1 MKVYQNLLN
10 GIKVIMD
17 KFNFIFNSNIF
28 FGIQSRKKINK
39 ILDVNNYKSA
49 CIVIDHALITIP
61 MFRDFLDSLQCDT
74 TIIECDISEP
84 TYEKLEEKRIS
95 SDKINIDVFIGI
107 GGGSAIDMAKGLAVL
122 YSNHE
127 SAINYRGFDKFEE
140 PIPPII
146 AIPTT
151 AGTGSEITPNAS
163 FIDTDKKRK
172 MGINGEAIRPK
183 YGILDPELTLSC
195 PKAPSISA
203 GIDSMV
209 HATEAFVAKKSNPI
223 AKMFAKEGF
232 KEVFEKLPLL
242 IDDLGNIKLREKV
255 MYGAFL
261 SAIALMNSGTG
272 PAAAMSYP
280 LSVHFGVPHGIGGGI
295 FLPHVIQHNI
305 EAGCYDYSGLYE
317 ISDRGQS
324 KQKLAKAFIEGVWET
339 WIKLNIPQDLAEFGM
354 NRNHVTKFVADTMD
368 LKGALDQN
376 PVSFYE
382 NEIRN
387 TLESLLSSQYE

>member
-1 MKVYQNLLN
+1 MNY
-10 GIKVIMD
+10 
-17 KFNFIFNSNIF
+17 NFKF
-28 FGIQSRKKINK
+28 FGDVSFGKGIRFKLFE
-39 ILDVNNYKSA
+39 ILETNGYENVVLVMDHNLRE
-49 CIVIDHALITIP
+49 IDIFI
-61 MFRDFLDSLQCDT
+61 DFVFKLEKYISKEIL
-74 TIIECDISEP
+74 CDISEP
-84 TYEKLEEKRIS
+84 TYETLEDKRS
-95 SDKINIDVFIGI
+95 QINNQDIDVFIGI

-163 FIDTDKKRK
+163 FIDTVEKRK
-172 MGINGEAIRPK
+172 MGINGDAIRPK
-183 YGILDPELTLSC
+183 YAILDPELTLSC
-195 PKAPSISA
+195 PKAPTISA
-203 GIDSMV
+203 GVDSMV
-209 HATEAFVAKKSNPI
+209 HATEAFVAKKSNPM

-232 KEVFEKLPLL
+232 LLVFENLPSLVN
-242 IDDLGNIKLREKV
+242 DLENIELREKV

-280 LSVHFGVPHGIGGGI
+280 LGVRYGVPHGIGGGI
-295 FLPHVIQHNI
+295 FLPYVIQHNI
-305 EAGCYDYSGLYE
+305 DAGFYDYAGFYQ
-317 ISDRGQS
+317 ITDGGQS
-324 KQKLAKAFIEGVWET
+324 KKKLAKTFIKDIWKT
-339 WIKLNIPQDLAEFGM
+339 WKILRVPRDLAKFGM
-354 NRNHVTKFVADTMD
+354 NGSHVAKFVADTMD

-376 PVSFYE
+376 PISFYE

-387 TLESLLSSQYE
+387 TLELLLSSQYE